1 MTVAWRTVRPAYAD
15 AAFSGDGAR
24 LYGGRWNRVGTP
36 VVYLAEHRSLAVLEI
51 LTQALDAADTTDL
64 LLASATFDPD
74 EVEDLTPDRLPA
86 DWAHHPAPES
96 TAAFGT
102 EWAVSGRSIVLRVPS
117 VVLPAESNY
126 VINPRHPNLGR
137 VTFGAPVPLALD
149 PRLVQRQA

>member
-1 MTVAWRTVRPAYAD
+1 MIVAWRTVRPAYAD

-36 VVYLAEHRSLAVLEI
+36 VV
-51 LTQALDAADTTDL
+51 

-74 EVEDLTPDRLPA
+74 DVEDVPPDRLPD
-86 DWAHHPAPES
+86 DWAHHPASES

-102 EWAVSGRSIVLRVPS
+102 EWAESGRSIVLRVPS

-126 VINPRHPNLGR
+126 VLNPRHPDIGR

-149 PRLVQRQA
+149 PRLARHQA